1 MQAHTPLPWL
11 DVGAAFPPVGKAW
24 ATGSPAPGLLAAGG
38 ALDVPTLEAAYCAGI
53 FPWYSQGQPILWW
66 SPDPRMVLRV
76 EEFKLHRSL
85 RKTLHKFAMSPDC
98 ELRIDHDFTAVI
110 HACAHTR
117 RDAEVLHARD
127 ATADPSDTP
136 PPSTWIV
143 PDMQAAYIALQAAGL
158 AHSIETWVGGKLVGG
173 LYCTAIGGAVFGESM
188 FSTQS
193 DASKIALCALVAL
206 CRAQG
211 VGIIDCQQNTT
222 HLASLGA
229 REMPRDAFCAAVKS
243 NAQQAPRTWRFD
255 PIYWNQLYTPHE

>member
-11 DVGAAFPPVGKAW
+11 DTGTTFPSVDKAW
-24 ATGSPAPGLLAAGG
+24 AADSPAPGLLAAGG
-38 ALDVPTLEAAYCAGI
+38 VLDVPTLQAAYRAGI

-76 EEFKLHRSL
+76 QEFKLHRSL

-98 ELRIDHDFTAVI
+98 ELRIDHDFAAVI
-110 HACAHTR
+110 HACAHTP
-117 RDAEVLHARD
+117 RDASPVVHASQ
-127 ATADPSDTP
+127 APN
-136 PPSTWIV
+136 TWIV
-143 PDMQAAYIALQAAGL
+143 PDMQAAYTALHAAGL

-206 CRAQG
+206 CRAQ
-211 VGIIDCQQNTT
+211 VW
-222 HLASLGA
+222 ASSTA
-229 REMPRDAFCAAVKS
+229 SKT
-243 NAQQAPRTWRFD
+243 PRTWHHWAHARCCALIFAPLCTATPSRARAHGALTRYTGTRFTLRTS
-255 PIYWNQLYTPHE
+255 NQPA

>member
-1 MQAHTPLPWL
+1 MQAHTPMPWL
-11 DVGAAFPPVGKAW
+11 DTGTTFPSVDKAW
-24 ATGSPAPGLLAAGG
+24 AADSPAPGLLAAGG
-38 ALDVPTLEAAYCAGI
+38 VLDVPTLQAAYRAGI

-76 EEFKLHRSL
+76 QEFKLHRSL

-98 ELRIDHDFTAVI
+98 ELRIDHDFAAVI
-110 HACAHTR
+110 HACAHAP
-117 RDAEVLHARD
+117 RDASPVVHASQ
-127 ATADPSDTP
+127 APN
-136 PPSTWIV
+136 TWIV
-143 PDMQAAYIALQAAGL
+143 PDMQAAYTALHAAGL

-211 VGIIDCQQNTT
+211 VGIIDCQQNTA

-229 REMPRDAFCAAVKS
+229 REMLRADFCTAVHS
-243 NAQQAPRTWRFD
+243 NAQQSPRTWRFD
-255 PIYWNQLYTPHE
+255 PIYWNQIYTPHE